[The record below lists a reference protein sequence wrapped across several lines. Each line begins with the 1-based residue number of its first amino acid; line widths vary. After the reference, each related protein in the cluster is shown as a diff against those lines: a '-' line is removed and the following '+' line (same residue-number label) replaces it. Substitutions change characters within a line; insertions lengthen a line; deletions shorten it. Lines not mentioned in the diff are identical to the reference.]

1 MPLKAPFQEEFY
13 CILIRLGCAINMGTI
28 HYFTKNDR
36 FEQMISLVFPKFSY
50 YVKTLVHLV

>member
-13 CILIRLGCAINMGTI
+13 GILICLGCAINMGTI
-28 HYFTKNDR
+28 HYFRKNDR
-36 FEQMISLVFPKFSY
+36 LEQMISLVFPKFSY